1 MSIRP
6 TAKFRKMR
14 ASLHRGTTHILVY
27 VHGFIINKKQIKLM
41 VMDVEF
47 EYEVEEKV
55 EKVGMEEKGK
65 VKEVGEYF

>member
-1 MSIRP
+1 
-6 TAKFRKMR
+6 
-14 ASLHRGTTHILVY
+14 
-27 VHGFIINKKQIKLM
+27 M